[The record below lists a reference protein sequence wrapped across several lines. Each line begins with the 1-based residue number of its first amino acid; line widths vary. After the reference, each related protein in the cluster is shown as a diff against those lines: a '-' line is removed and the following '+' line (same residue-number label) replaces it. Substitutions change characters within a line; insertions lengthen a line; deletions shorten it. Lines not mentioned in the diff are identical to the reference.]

1 MDALDESLAID
12 KLALCKTH
20 VYTMDTHL
28 ENFDSLT
35 QAKHVAEGAQVSH
48 ALEVVAEQQTAE

>member
-1 MDALDESLAID
+1 MCAHLILYCCIHKVDALDEDLAID

-20 VYTMDTHL
+20 DSTMVYHL

-35 QAKHVAEGAQVSH
+35 NKYRVM
-48 ALEVVAEQQTAE
+48 LEE